1 MILPRLGSLTVPQG
15 RPQPIIPCA
24 GPALRGRLFDALP
37 TIISQAIIRL
47 AIAALF
53 FVHQRV
59 VIRVG
64 DGRPIRVNCR
74 VG

>member
-1 MILPRLGSLTVPQG
+1 MIVPRLGSLAVRLPNQSF
-15 RPQPIIPCA
+15 
-24 GPALRGRLFDALP
+24 PALVQPYGRLLHALP
-37 TIISQAIIRL
+37 AIISQAVIRL

-64 DGRPIRVNCR
+64 DGRPIGVDCR